1 MPRPRALRPVALRP
15 VAARPFAPRPRPVR
29 PRSARRLLAVLAAA
43 TLAACSAAGTAADPQ
58 PGGSAG
64 TPSAGTPAAGAPGSG
79 APGSGSGTTGTTGT
93 TGPGPSASAS
103 PSPSPAPLAQLPH
116 GGRSIFPAHV
126 VVMSY
131 GTARTPT
138 LGVLGEGTPD
148 QAAKALTARAK
159 PFQAASGRPVLPAF
173 ELITTIAQRSPGAD
187 GTYSGLVADADVQRY
202 LDAARKAGMMLVLDF
217 QPGRA
222 DVLAQVKRYER
233 FLLQP
238 EVGIALDPEWA
249 LKPGQRPGRQI
260 GTMDAATINRVSA
273 YLSELTTRNRL
284 PEKLFI
290 VHQFQKRMLPDRQK
304 VVDRPGLALVFHVD
318 GFGPQ
323 SQKKD
328 TYDVL
333 ATRDGRAP
341 GGRAHNGFKLF
352 LDEDTDLMTPAEA
365 MALVPRP
372 ELLSYQ

>member
-1 MPRPRALRPVALRP
+1 MPHRVVPHRLMTPWLLAV
-15 VAARPFAPRPRPVR
+15 VAAAGLTACGSSGPTAAPRPEGGVSPTAGV
-29 PRSARRLLAVLAAA
+29 
-43 TLAACSAAGTAADPQ
+43 TTGAGTA
-58 PGGSAG
+58 GGSP
-64 TPSAGTPAAGAPGSG
+64 TPS
-79 APGSGSGTTGTTGT
+79 
-93 TGPGPSASAS
+93 PSPSTSPS
-103 PSPSPAPLAQLPH
+103 PSPSPAPLAQLPR

-131 GTARTPT
+131 GTARTPV

-148 QAAKALTARAK
+148 QAAKALQARAK

-187 GTYSGLVADADVQRY
+187 GTYSGFVADADVQRY
-202 LDAARKAGMMLVLDF
+202 LDAARRSKTMLVLDF

-238 EVGIALDPEWA
+238 EVGIALDPEWV

-260 GTMDAATINRVSA
+260 GTMDAATVNRVSA

-304 VVDRPGLALVFHVD
+304 VLDRPGLALVVHVD

-328 TYDVL
+328 TYDL
-333 ATRDGRAP
+333 LSSKDGKAP